1 MRKSLGEEI
10 SVVYFFD
17 SKNNRVVPYQLT
29 WNNQDYRLGPVDF
42 HHKTRVG
49 GTLIH
54 HFSLCDKN
62 ETIYFKLALNTDNL
76 HWELEEL
83 MMASD
88 MQLQYGGQG
97 L

>member
-1 MRKSLGEEI
+1 MRKSLGQEV
-10 SVVYFFD
+10 SVVYYFD
-17 SKNNRVVPYQLT
+17 AKTKIIKPFQIT

-42 HHKTRVG
+42 HHKTRIG

-54 HFSLCDKN
+54 HFSMCDVA
-62 ETIYFKLALNTDNL
+62 ETVYFKLGLNTENL
-76 HWELEEL
+76 HWELEEV

-88 MQLQYGGQG
+88 LELQYGGQG